1 MIERERPDNRLKRS
15 EEAAL
20 QLAHETGVIA
30 EIGRIISSSLDIEEV
45 YERFAEEVRKLIPFD
60 RILVNLVNSQEGTLT
75 TAYTA
80 GMEVAGRRKGVV
92 FPVAGTVTE
101 EMIRTG
107 APVLFQP
114 ESIEEVRNRFPG
126 LVLAF
131 EAGLR
136 SRLSV
141 LLIARGEAIGSLA
154 LWSKQVK
161 AYGERDIRLAQG
173 VASQIAGA
181 IANAQLFRERKQ
193 AEEALRYRVGFENL
207 VTSISTSFINL
218 ASQEIGMGINSAL
231 ERLGR
236 FADVDRSYVF
246 TFSDDGREMSNTHE
260 WCAPGIEPCI
270 QRLQKMPVDSL
281 PWFYQRMKSFDVFH
295 ITDVSKLP
303 PEAHAEKSEFEDEGI
318 QSLIIVPMVS
328 QRSLTGFVGF
338 DSVRRKKTWPED
350 IITLLKIVGEIIAN
364 ALGRKKAEEILMQ
377 SEAKY
382 RNIFENAVE
391 GIFQSTPDG
400 RYLSVN
406 PAFARMYGYESP
418 QEVLPA
424 ITDAGHQL
432 YVNPED
438 RNRFRKII
446 EERGYVEGYETECY
460 RKDGSRI
467 PISMNARVVRDA
479 DGKVLYYE
487 GTVEDITKRK
497 QAEEELQKERQT
509 FFTILE
515 NDPSGVA
522 LIGKDGVYQYLNPE
536 FTNITGYSLADVPT
550 GKAWLEKAFPDPH
563 HRQEVIDTW
572 KTDRLSQGRVRDRG
586 FTVTCKDGKKKE
598 IEFRSTSLR
607 DHSVVVLNDVTER
620 RRAEEKIKASLQEK
634 EVLLKE
640 IHHRVKNNL
649 QIVSS
654 LLYLQANR
662 TEHPGAVAALKES
675 RSRVKSMAL
684 IHERLYQ
691 SPNLASVDMGE
702 YTRNLVSDLQHS
714 QRAEDSSVRLTV
726 NVRDIPLGITEAIP
740 CGLIINELVS
750 NSLKHAF
757 PEGRKGEV
765 AIQLTRRVAGPF
777 TLRISDNGIGLAED
791 VDFRKSPSL
800 GLTLVNSLVE
810 QLGGTIELDRRGGT
824 AFTITFG

>member
-1 MIERERPDNRLKRS
+1 MIKRERPGNALKRS
-15 EEAAL
+15 EKAAL
-20 QLAHETGVIA
+20 RLAQETGVMA

-45 YERFAEEVRKLIPFD
+45 YERFAEEVHKLIPFD
-60 RILVNLVNSQEGTLT
+60 RIVINLVNPKEGTAAIT
-75 TAYTA
+75 YVS
-80 GMEVAGRRKGVV
+80 GMEIAGRSKRGV
-92 FPVAGTVTE
+92 FPLAGKPME
-101 EMIRTG
+101 EMLRTR
-107 APVLFQP
+107 APVLFYP
-114 ESIEEVRNRFPG
+114 ESIEDVETPG

-131 EAGLR
+131 ESGLR
-136 SRLSV
+136 SRL
-141 LLIARGEAIGSLA
+141 LIPLFARGEVIGGLS
-154 LWSKQVK
+154 LWSKQAR

-173 VASQIAGA
+173 VSSQIAGA
-181 IANAQLFRERKQ
+181 IANAQLFRDCKQ
-193 AEEALRYRVGFENL
+193 AEEALRYKVGFEDL

-218 ASQEIGMGINSAL
+218 ASQEIGAGINSAL
-231 ERLGR
+231 ERLGK

-260 WCAPGIEPCI
+260 WCAPGIEPFI
-270 QRLQKMPVDSL
+270 RRLQKIPVDSL
-281 PWFYQRMKSFDVFH
+281 PWFYQRMMDFEVFH

-303 PEAHAEKSEFEDEGI
+303 PEADAEKSDFKDQGI
-318 QSLIIVPMVS
+318 QSVIAVPMVS

-338 DSVRRKKTWPED
+338 DSVRKKKAWPED
-350 IITLLKIVGEIIAN
+350 IIRLLKIVGEIIAN

-391 GIFQSTPDG
+391 GIFQSTPAG

-438 RNRFRKII
+438 RTRFRKVI
-446 EERGYVEGYETECY
+446 EERGYIEDYETECY
-460 RKDGSRI
+460 RRDGSRI

-479 DGKVLYYE
+479 HGKVLYYE

-536 FTNITGYSLADVPT
+536 FTNVTGYSLQDVPT
-550 GKAWLEKAFPDPH
+550 GKEWLEKAYPDPRY
-563 HRQEVIDTW
+563 RQEVIDTW
-572 KTDRLSQGRVRDRG
+572 KTDRLSHGRARDRG
-586 FTVTCKDGKKKE
+586 FAVTCKDGKQKE
-598 IEFRSTSLR
+598 IEFRATSLR
-607 DHSVVVLNDVTER
+607 DYSVVVLNDVTER
-620 RRAEEKIKASLQEK
+620 KRAEEKIQASLQEK

-662 TEHPGAVAALKES
+662 TEHPGAVAALRES

-702 YTRNLVSDLQHS
+702 YTRNLVSDLQLSH
-714 QRAEDSSVRLTV
+714 RAEDSSVRLTV

-765 AIQLTRRVAGPF
+765 VIQLTRVDTGSFALQVR
-777 TLRISDNGIGLAED
+777 DNGIGLPEH

-810 QLGGTIELDRRGGT
+810 QLGGTIELDRREGT

>member
-1 MIERERPDNRLKRS
+1 
-15 EEAAL
+15 
-20 QLAHETGVIA
+20 
-30 EIGRIISSSLDIEEV
+30 
-45 YERFAEEVRKLIPFD
+45 
-60 RILVNLVNSQEGTLT
+60 
-75 TAYTA
+75 
-80 GMEVAGRRKGVV
+80 
-92 FPVAGTVTE
+92 
-101 EMIRTG
+101 
-107 APVLFQP
+107 
-114 ESIEEVRNRFPG
+114 
-126 LVLAF
+126 
-131 EAGLR
+131 
-136 SRLSV
+136 
-141 LLIARGEAIGSLA
+141 
-154 LWSKQVK
+154 
-161 AYGERDIRLAQG
+161 
-173 VASQIAGA
+173 
-181 IANAQLFRERKQ
+181 
-193 AEEALRYRVGFENL
+193 
-207 VTSISTSFINL
+207 
-218 ASQEIGMGINSAL
+218 
-231 ERLGR
+231 
-236 FADVDRSYVF
+236 
-246 TFSDDGREMSNTHE
+246 MSNTHE

-270 QRLQKMPVDSL
+270 QRLQKMPVDSM

-446 EERGYVEGYETECY
+446 EERGYVESYETECY

-536 FTNITGYSLADVPT
+536 FTKITGYSLQDVPT
-550 GKAWLEKAFPDPH
+550 GKAVAGKGLSGSTLPAGGDRYLEDGPAFSRESARPGI
-563 HRQEVIDTW
+563 R
-572 KTDRLSQGRVRDRG
+572 
-586 FTVTCKDGKKKE
+586 C
-598 IEFRSTSLR
+598 
-607 DHSVVVLNDVTER
+607 
-620 RRAEEKIKASLQEK
+620 
-634 EVLLKE
+634 
-640 IHHRVKNNL
+640 NL
-649 QIVSS
+649 Q
-654 LLYLQANR
+654 R
-662 TEHPGAVAALKES
+662 RKEEGD
-675 RSRVKSMAL
+675 RV
-684 IHERLYQ
+684 Q
-691 SPNLASVDMGE
+691 
-702 YTRNLVSDLQHS
+702 
-714 QRAEDSSVRLTV
+714 V
-726 NVRDIPLGITEAIP
+726 NFV
-740 CGLIINELVS
+740 
-750 NSLKHAF
+750 
-757 PEGRKGEV
+757 KG
-765 AIQLTRRVAGPF
+765 
-777 TLRISDNGIGLAED
+777 S
-791 VDFRKSPSL
+791 
-800 GLTLVNSLVE
+800 
-810 QLGGTIELDRRGGT
+810 
-824 AFTITFG
+824 